1 MLRKIPLL
9 LQYRVALDV
18 VTARVLPL
26 DVATRQGAEW
36 LKFRSE
42 DGSVCDIRLD
52 SILAFEELPR
62 HPT

>member
-1 MLRKIPLL
+1 VLRKIHLL
-9 LQYRVALDV
+9 LQYRVALEV

-36 LKFRSE
+36 LKFQSE
-42 DGSVCDIRLD
+42 DGSVSEIRLD
-52 SILAFEELPR
+52 SIVAFEESAR